1 MACSDRSGR
10 WKVALVGRRLTD
22 NENLGLSYLAAALD
36 EAGFGYERFVLNQA
50 DDVGRVGDAILR
62 GGFDMVGL
70 SIPDGGSAYLPLAF
84 GELLQHRG
92 YHAPSPVRFVCH
104 AGPALAAGTLSVA
117 AQRGTFC
124 RRGAAGA
131 TGAGPARRP
140 RCWFGRWPDHAGR
153 RRPTGTGSR

>member
-36 EAGFGYERFVLNQA
+36 EAGFVYERFDLNQA

-62 GGFDMVGL
+62 GGFDLVGL

-92 YHAPSPVRFVCH
+92 YRSPITCGGSFVTLARHWLLERYPCEALRPQIAPRK
-104 AGPALAAGTLSVA
+104 
-117 AQRGTFC
+117 
-124 RRGAAGA
+124 A
-131 TGAGPARRP
+131 TRLFPCP
-140 RCWFGRWPDHAGR
+140 K
-153 RRPTGTGSR
+153 